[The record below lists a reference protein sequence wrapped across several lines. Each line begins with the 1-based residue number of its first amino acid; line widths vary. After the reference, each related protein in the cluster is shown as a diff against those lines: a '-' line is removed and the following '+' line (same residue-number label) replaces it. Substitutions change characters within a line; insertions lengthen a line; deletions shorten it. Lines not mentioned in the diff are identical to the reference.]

1 MSENIHIGNSIKQE
15 LKRQERSIAWL
26 ARQVYCDRSNLS
38 RLLQNQYIDMDLL
51 RRISTI
57 LNHNFFKEI
66 ADIVQHDIDNK
77 NIKPEE

>member
-1 MSENIHIGNSIKQE
+1 MSENIHIGNRIKQE
-15 LKRQERSIAWL
+15 LGRQERSIAWL

-51 RRISTI
+51 QRISTI

-66 ADIVQHDIDNK
+66 SDMVQHDIDNK